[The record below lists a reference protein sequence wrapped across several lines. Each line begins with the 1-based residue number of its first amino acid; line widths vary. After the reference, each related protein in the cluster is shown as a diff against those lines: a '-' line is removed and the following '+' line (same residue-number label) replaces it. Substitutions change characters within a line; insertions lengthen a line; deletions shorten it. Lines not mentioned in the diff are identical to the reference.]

1 MSDGQSLHSSNNRR
15 KTYMDT
21 HWEWNHLQW
30 ELRNDFVSHL
40 KIGVGSLSFLFLA
53 IQGKWTVKGD
63 EEKLVKLVPHPSE
76 PGLSLSPS
84 PSLSRVSP
92 ISQSS
97 RHIYI
102 YIYIYIYKIGWSH
115 SFMKLDSTV
124 HTTASSVSSCWP
136 FCRISLLFYIDH
148 KWETK
153 LHLYMHLFQVNS
165 PNFVISSI
173 QLSFPSCPPH

>member
-84 PSLSRVSP
+84 LSN
-92 ISQSS
+92 ISESS
-97 RHIYI
+97 WHIYI
-102 YIYIYIYKIGWSH
+102 EIWLKSFFQEARLHSSH
-115 SFMKLDSTV
+115 DSCKSLFLLV
-124 HTTASSVSSCWP
+124 FHWP
-136 FCRISLLFYIDH
+136 L
-148 KWETK
+148 
-153 LHLYMHLFQVNS
+153 
-165 PNFVISSI
+165 P
-173 QLSFPSCPPH
+173 

>member
-1 MSDGQSLHSSNNRR
+1 MSDGQSLHPSNNHR

-76 PGLSLSPS
+76 PGLSLSPN
-84 PSLSRVSP
+84 LSRVSP
-92 ISQSS
+92 ISQSLHDV
-97 RHIYI
+97 HIYI
-102 YIYIYIYKIGWSH
+102 YIQNWLKSFFHEARLH
-115 SFMKLDSTV
+115 SPHDSFKCLFLLAFLPYF
-124 HTTASSVSSCWP
+124 TTLWHW
-136 FCRISLLFYIDH
+136 LL
-148 KWETK
+148 
-153 LHLYMHLFQVNS
+153 
-165 PNFVISSI
+165 P
-173 QLSFPSCPPH
+173 